1 MLLYSD
7 PIHTERPRL
16 RLDPQYFDI
25 SYLWSEFHHTTVC
38 AIVIVI
44 VDANAQC
51 EQIFKA
57 RLHRTNAK
65 TKSFLMGSFEFQ
77 NAIDTEQG
85 KDLREFSFSLPLS
98 VTWFLGPIHT
108 T

>member
-7 PIHTERPRL
+7 PIHIERQRL
-16 RLDPQYFDI
+16 RLDPQYFDP

-44 VDANAQC
+44 VDANSQC
-51 EQIFKA
+51 EHVFKA

-65 TKSFLMGSFEFQ
+65 TKSLLMGSFEIQ
-77 NAIDTEQG
+77 NAIDTE
-85 KDLREFSFSLPLS
+85 
-98 VTWFLGPIHT
+98 
-108 T
+108 